1 MITIKNLCKAYKA
14 HGGWNQVL
22 DDVSAVFPDGR
33 NVGILGLNG
42 SGKSTL
48 LRLIGGAESPDS
60 GQITKNVRTSWPIG
74 FSGGFQKGMT
84 GREGARFV
92 SRVYGANVRTT
103 EKYVG
108 DFAELGPYFDM
119 PISTYSSGMRGRL
132 NFAISMALSFDCYL
146 VDEVT
151 AAGDRRF
158 REKYRAAFEELG
170 KRASMIMVSHQSS
183 TIQQYCDMAAVLHDG
198 KLDLYDSLDEGMK
211 VYESISAERRALRA
225 RPRRASEELH

>member
-1 MITIKNLCKAYKA
+1 MIVIENLCKAYRA
-14 HGGWNQVL
+14 TGGWNQVL
-22 DDVSAVFPDGR
+22 DDVSVTFPDSR
-33 NVGILGLNG
+33 NIGILGLNG

-48 LRLIGGAESPDS
+48 LRLIGGSESPDS
-60 GQITKNVRTSWPIG
+60 GRIYKNIRTSWPIG

-92 SRVYGANVRTT
+92 SRVYGSAIRDTEEYVR
-103 EKYVG
+103 E
-108 DFAELGPYFDM
+108 FAELGPYFDM

-132 NFAISMALSFDCYL
+132 NFAISMALKFDCYL

-198 KLDLYDSLDEGMK
+198 KLELYDDVDEGMK
-211 VYESISAERRALRA
+211 IYESINAERRALRE
-225 RPRRASEELH
+225 RPRRAMERVS